1 MLFHLRNCHLWGNG
15 PYQATLHPSATDII
29 HYTAHAEDKKLE
41 KLLRVFF
48 LVGKSHMNR
57 IKLNHFLP
65 SVRFAGGFSVPLEI
79 P

>member
-1 MLFHLRNCHLWGNG
+1 MALVKPHCTQVQL
-15 PYQATLHPSATDII
+15 YII